1 MKHSALRRVI
11 PAGRMKM
18 MKRKNRTAPIA
29 AAVVILLLIAA
40 AALIFLLPAR
50 FNRLEPG
57 KVESVE
63 LFSGQTGKGVTV
75 TDAETVDGICEALSG
90 AKLRAKGISLGRM
103 GYAIRVTV
111 HESGGG
117 ERSFIVNSADT
128 VRRDPFFYEPVSGE
142 IDYDYLAGLIP
153 AE

>member
-1 MKHSALRRVI
+1 
-11 PAGRMKM
+11 M

-57 KVESVE
+57 RVESVE

-90 AKLRAKGISLGRM
+90 AKLRVSGISIGRV

-128 VRRDPFFYEPVSGE
+128 VRCGPFFYEPVSGE
-142 IDYDYLAGLIP
+142 IDYDYLVGLIP

>member
-18 MKRKNRTAPIA
+18 MKRKNRTAPVA
-29 AAVVILLLIAA
+29 AAVMILLLIAA

-50 FNRLEPG
+50 FNLLEPG
-57 KVESVE
+57 RVESVE

-90 AKLRAKGISLGRM
+90 AKLRANGISLGRM

>member
-18 MKRKNRTAPIA
+18 MKRKNRTAPVA
-29 AAVVILLLIAA
+29 AAVMILLLIAA

-57 KVESVE
+57 RVESVE
-63 LFSGQTGKGVTV
+63 IFSGQTGKGVAV

-90 AKLRAKGISLGRM
+90 AKLRVSGISIGRM

-142 IDYDYLAGLIP
+142 IDYDYLVGLIP

>member
-1 MKHSALRRVI
+1 MKQSALQRVI

-90 AKLRAKGISLGRM
+90 AKLRANGISLGRM

-142 IDYDYLAGLIP
+142 IDYDYLVGLIP

>member
-18 MKRKNRTAPIA
+18 MKRKNRTAPVA

-57 KVESVE
+57 RVESVE

-90 AKLRAKGISLGRM
+90 AKLRANGISLGRM